1 MAGVDNLIP
10 QNKRTKTEQR
20 EIARM
25 GGIASGEARRKK
37 KTLKDLAD
45 MIGGLAV
52 KAEKNR
58 NIMLEAGIAEED
70 LVRDTEALFR
80 ISLKAQQGDVKA
92 AEFLAK
98 IRGQLKEQ
106 ISAEVAEVKP
116 LVDLTGRKKNGTE

>member
-1 MAGVDNLIP
+1 MAGIENLIP

-45 MIGGLAV
+45 MIGGLEV

-70 LVRDTEALFR
+70 LIRDTEALFR

-116 LVDLTGRKKNGTE
+116 LTDLTGRKKNGTK